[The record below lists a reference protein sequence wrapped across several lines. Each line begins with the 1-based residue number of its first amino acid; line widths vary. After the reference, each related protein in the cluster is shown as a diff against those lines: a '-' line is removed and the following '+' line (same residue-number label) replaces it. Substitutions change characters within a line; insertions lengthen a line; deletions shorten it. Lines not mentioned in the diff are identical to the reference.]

1 MKILV
6 INDPHVA
13 LTPPR
18 GCRPVYTEDVFSM
31 LLDCAEYAHDLDID
45 VTIFTGDW
53 FHSKMNTAHR
63 IVRRSVDILKG
74 WHGRKLFIAGN
85 HDLGAEGL
93 KSIPNQPLGV
103 LFEAGVCEWL
113 REDTLVYEGQLAEG
127 IVLKGSMAVQ
137 FSPMNWK
144 DDITADDLGLV
155 RHPNADW
162 AIKVT
167 HADLMPPRKE
177 PYPWDVLTYDQLPT
191 DGIDLWLNG
200 HIHNNMGLRDVGDCT
215 FANLGS
221 IGRVARDDYN
231 YQKNMEVLL
240 VTLTKDEMTFD
251 KLPLKSALP
260 PEELY
265 YAKAGPDVE
274 LDAPMARFAKSIEK
288 MLAVEESSV
297 DDMLAVIAI
306 GVEKPVV
313 KAVKKHLEV
322 AGWV

>member
-6 INDPHVA
+6 VNDPHVA

-31 LLDCAEYAHDLDID
+31 LEECAQYARDLEID
-45 VTIFTGDW
+45 VTVCTGDW

-63 IVRRSVDILKG
+63 IVQRSVSILKH
-74 WHGRKLFIAGN
+74 WPGRKLFIAGN

-93 KSIPNQPLGV
+93 KSLKNQPLGV

-113 REDTLVYEGQLAEG
+113 TTDLMVGNDVSVQLSPVNYIDNLKIEDLA
-127 IVLKGSMAVQ
+127 IKRYPS
-137 FSPMNWK
+137 
-144 DDITADDLGLV
+144 
-155 RHPNADW
+155 ADW
-162 AIKVT
+162 AIKVA

-177 PYPWDVLTYDQLPT
+177 PYPWDVITYDQVPT
-191 DGIDLWLNG
+191 EGIDLFLNG
-200 HIHNNMGLRDVGDCT
+200 HIHNNMGLKDVGDCT

-231 YQKNMEVLL
+231 YQKHMEVLL
-240 VTLTKDEMTFD
+240 VTLTRDEMKFD
-251 KLPLKSALP
+251 RLPLKSAVP
-260 PEELY
+260 SEELY

-274 LDAPMARFAKSIEK
+274 LDEPMAKFARSVQK
-288 MLAVEESSV
+288 MLAVDESSV
-297 DDMLAVIAI
+297 DDMLKIIAS

-313 KAVKKHLEV
+313 KAVKKHLES
-322 AGWV
+322 AGWE